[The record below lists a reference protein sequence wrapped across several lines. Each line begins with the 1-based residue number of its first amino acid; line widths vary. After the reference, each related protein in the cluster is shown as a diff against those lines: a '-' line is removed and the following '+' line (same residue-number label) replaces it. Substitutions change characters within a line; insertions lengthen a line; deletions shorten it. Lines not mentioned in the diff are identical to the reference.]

1 MVYPMFHFPRNEG
14 KNPLAGRGFM
24 LFPWLSLPRGSL
36 FPLTDS
42 FHARDIRRRR
52 PAVTVMDA
60 ESQRGG
66 DNMKEEDKTYAWR
79 LSAPENPAGRE
90 EAETGIFRA
99 KPARCGDHLGV
110 MTRPSRRD
118 DLTISAR
125 WSNHLAEMMT
135 LKGLFRWSVR
145 HKHMEKQPAR
155 EQQRGGKTVSSC
167 LSVIYKKRPKLANFG
182 LAHDPLQK
190 NAVTRAE
197 KCQIIQQGGIS

>member
-1 MVYPMFHFPRNEG
+1 MFHFPLIAW

-66 DNMKEEDKTYAWR
+66 ENMKEEDKTYAWR
-79 LSAPENPAGRE
+79 LSVPENPAGRE
-90 EAETGIFRA
+90 KAETGIFRA

-110 MTRPSRRD
+110 MTRSSRRD

-145 HKHMEKQPAR
+145 HKHMEKQSAR

>member
-1 MVYPMFHFPRNEG
+1 MFHFPRNEG

-42 FHARDIRRRR
+42 FHAHDIRRRR
-52 PAVTVMDA
+52 PVVTVMDA

-66 DNMKEEDKTYAWR
+66 ENMKEADKTYAWR

-90 EAETGIFRA
+90 KAETGIFRA

-110 MTRPSRRD
+110 MTRSSRRD
-118 DLTISAR
+118 DLTISVR

-145 HKHMEKQPAR
+145 HKHMEKQSAR

-167 LSVIYKKRPKLANFG
+167 LSVIYKKTAEIGEFRPR
-182 LAHDPLQK
+182 
-190 NAVTRAE
+190 T
-197 KCQIIQQGGIS
+197 